1 MKQPNTT
8 TRNTKSKRQRGRPVG
23 TGIKLTPTVQEKITT
38 AIRHGNY
45 LETAAA
51 LAGIQKETFYD
62 WLRKGA
68 RSTTDDIYKDFSDA
82 VFVALAQSEAQA
94 VAAIDAAGMPHPVTR
109 CRITRKPLFQDG
121 KPVLDPDGN
130 QLYITE
136 TIEESTVETDW
147 RALAWRLERRFSRRW
162 GRREYLET
170 SITEKP
176 VDEMTDEE
184 IDAEL
189 TEILEKGNEG

>member
-82 VFVALAQSEAQA
+82 VFVALAESEVQA
-94 VAAIDAAGMPHPVTR
+94 VAVIDAAGMPHDVTR
-109 CRITRKPLFQDG
+109 IRTTRKPLLEDG
-121 KPVLDPDGN
+121 RPVLDADGN

-136 TIEESTVETDW
+136 TITEVAREHDW
-147 RALAWRLERRFSRRW
+147 RALAWRLERRFSKRW
-162 GRREYLET
+162 GRREYLEAAV
-170 SITEKP
+170 TEKP
-176 VDEMTDEE
+176 VEEMSDAE
-184 IDAEL
+184 IDSEL
-189 TEILEKGNEG
+189 AEILETAEA